1 MPIHNN
7 SILSLD
13 ESNQEKREEIVLCI
27 FRNSSVPLTD
37 RQVMEKFGSQD
48 PNSVRPAITNLIN
61 SGYIREVGNV
71 ICKVTNRQVRI
82 CTCCDAKLEP
92 KIKQYIMN
100 FNLDGSANKDE
111 VLKIYNSIRNYLI
124 EKFSKNNPKSN
135 LKIK

>member
-1 MPIHNN
+1 MSIHNN
-7 SILSLD
+7 SVLSLE
-13 ESNQEKREEIVLCI
+13 ESNPEKREEIVLGI
-27 FRNSSVPLTD
+27 FRDSLVPLTD

-61 SGYIREVGNV
+61 NRYIHEVGNV

-82 CTCCDAKLEP
+82 CTCCDSNTEP

-111 VLKIYNSIRNYLI
+111 VLKIYNVIRNYLI
-124 EKFSKNNPKSN
+124 EKFNKNNPRRN
-135 LKIK
+135 LKLK